1 MKKIIVFATAIL
13 ALAACKQEND
23 DLKEKVE
30 SYAVVEV
37 TSPLY
42 DALSEN
48 DKKIVSLFRQAGEIM
63 DGLFWKQTFGD
74 KAEMEALTDK
84 YEKAYAMINYGPWDH
99 LDNNAPFIEGYDEKP
114 LGCQYYPQ
122 DMTMEEWEAFSD
134 PDKLSLY
141 TVIRR
146 DENGALKTV
155 WYRDEY
161 KEELEKVCALL
172 EEAAALTTNEG
183 MRTYLTERVK
193 AFRTDD
199 YLASD
204 MAWMDMKDC
213 NMDLVIGPIENYDD
227 HLFEAKAAYEC
238 FILLKDETRSANL
251 AKFVS
256 MLPELQKQLPC
267 QPQYKTFVPGTSSD
281 LNVYDAVF
289 YAGDCNAGSKTI
301 AINLPNDERVHA
313 MKGTRRL
320 QLRNSMKAK
329 FDKILLPIG
338 ELILEPSYQKYL
350 NFNAFFW
357 NVTFHEVAHGL
368 GIKETING
376 KGSVDAAMG
385 TEKTSWE
392 EAKAD
397 ILGLF
402 MVCKLIEMGEITDIT
417 MEDAMT
423 TYIAGIL
430 RSVRFGAASSHG
442 KANMMCFNYMEQ
454 QGAFS
459 RNEKGLYT
467 IDFEKA
473 IAAMNSWADIIL
485 TTQGNGD
492 IEFATKFRSEN
503 GGITPTLQADLD
515 KIKSGIKPFV
525 IAMKLFDGIPVKE
538 TARQIRIIPLD
549 HILITSQIDKYT
561 IAIFF
566 DHIFLNIFD
575 DGGFVCRPFCR
586 KKRCWFQSRG

>member
-1 MKKIIVFATAIL
+1 MKKSLIIAATAF
-13 ALAACKQEND
+13 AVAACGQSNES

-37 TSPLY
+37 SSPLY

-48 DKKIVSLFRQAGEIM
+48 DKKIVHLFREAGEIM
-63 DGLFWKQTFGD
+63 DNLFWKQTYGD
-74 KAEMEALTDK
+74 KAEMEALTNE

-99 LDNNAPFIEGYDEKP
+99 LDDNKPFIQGYGEKP

-122 DMTMEEWEAFSD
+122 DMTMEEWEAFDD

-213 NMDLVIGPIENYDD
+213 NMDIVIGPIENYDD

-238 FILLKDETRSANL
+238 FILLKDEKRSANL
-251 AKFVS
+251 AKYVGLLPTLQQ
-256 MLPELQKQLPC
+256 MLPCAPE
-267 QPQYKTFVPGTSSD
+267 YKTFVPGTSSD
-281 LNVYDAVF
+281 LNVYDAIY

-313 MKGTRRL
+313 AKGARRL
-320 QLRNSMKAK
+320 QLYNSMMAK
-329 FDKILLPIG
+329 FNKIVVPIG
-338 ELILEPSYQKYL
+338 DVLMDPSQVEYL
-350 NFNAFFW
+350 SADAFFW

-368 GIKETING
+368 GVKQTVNG
-376 KGSVDAAMG
+376 KGSVDEAMG
-385 TEKTSWE
+385 DQKTSWE

-402 MVCKLIEMGEITDIT
+402 MVSKLIDMGEITDIT
-417 MEDAMT
+417 KEESIAT
-423 TYIAGIL
+423 FIAGIV
-430 RSVRFGAASSHG
+430 RSVRFGSASSHG
-442 KANMMCFNYMEQ
+442 KANMMCFNYMEDH
-454 QGAFS
+454 GAFT
-459 RNEKGLYT
+459 RNAEGKYV
-467 IDFEKA
+467 IDFAKA
-473 IAAMNSWADIIL
+473 EEVIDSWSALIL
-485 TTQGNGD
+485 ETQATGNY
-492 IEFATKFRSEN
+492 EFAKKYAAEN
-503 GGITPTLQADLD
+503 ASIRETLAAEVAL
-515 KIKSGIKPFV
+515 V
-525 IAMKLFDGIPVKE
+525 NNAGIPRDI
-538 TARQIRIIPLD
+538 ALD
-549 HILITSQIDKYT
+549 FT
-561 IAIFF
+561 
-566 DHIFLNIFD
+566 
-575 DGGFVCRPFCR
+575 
-586 KKRCWFQSRG
+586 W

>member
-1 MKKIIVFATAIL
+1 MKKLYILAATAI
-13 ALAACKQEND
+13 AVAACMQSND
-23 DLKEKVE
+23 SALQEKVE

-37 TSPLY
+37 SSPLY

-48 DKKIVSLFRQAGEIM
+48 DKKIVDLFRQAGEIM

-74 KAEMEALTDK
+74 KAEIEALPDG
-84 YEKAYAMINYGPWDH
+84 YAKQYALINYGAWDH
-99 LDNNAPFIEGYDEKP
+99 LDDNKSFIEGYGEKP

-122 DMTMEEWEAFSD
+122 DMTMEEWNAFED
-134 PDKLSLY
+134 PDKLNLY

-204 MAWMDMKDC
+204 LAWMDMKDC

-251 AKFVS
+251 AKYVALLPTLQQ
-256 MLPELQKQLPC
+256 MLPCAPE
-267 QPQYKTFVPGTSSD
+267 YKTFVPGTSSD
-281 LNVYDAVF
+281 LNVYDAIF

-313 MKGTRRL
+313 AKGARRL
-320 QLRNSMKAK
+320 QLYNSMMAK
-329 FDKILLPIG
+329 FDKILAPIG
-338 ELILEPSYQKYL
+338 EVLVEPSQQKYL
-350 NFNAFFW
+350 TADAFFW

-368 GIKETING
+368 GVKQTING
-376 KGSVDAAMG
+376 KGTVDEAMG
-385 TEKTSWE
+385 SEKTTWE

-402 MVCKLIEMGEITDIT
+402 MVSKLIDMGEITDIT
-417 MEDAMT
+417 KEQSVAT
-423 TYIAGIL
+423 FIAGIV
-430 RSVRFGAASSHG
+430 RSVRFGFASSHG
-442 KANMMCFNYMEQ
+442 KANMMCYNYMEEH
-454 QGAFS
+454 GAFS
-459 RNEKGLYT
+459 RNAEGKYV

-473 IAAMNSWADIIL
+473 AQVIDSWAELIL
-485 TTQGNGD
+485 RTQATGD
-492 IEFATKFRSEN
+492 YEFAHAYAAEHAS
-503 GGITPTLQADLD
+503 ITDALAAD
-515 KIKSGIKPFV
+515 
-525 IAMKLFDGIPVKE
+525 IAKVNEAGIPRDIV
-538 TARQIRIIPLD
+538 
-549 HILITSQIDKYT
+549 
-561 IAIFF
+561 F
-566 DHIFLNIFD
+566 DFA
-575 DGGFVCRPFCR
+575 
-586 KKRCWFQSRG
+586 W

>member
-1 MKKIIVFATAIL
+1 MTVLRLLTNTLMRKILFISTALL
-13 ALAACKQEND
+13 ALGACTQKND
-23 DLKEKVE
+23 DSLKEKVE

-37 TSPLY
+37 KSPLY

-48 DKKIVSLFRQAGEIM
+48 DKKIVGLFRQAAEIM

-74 KAEMEALTDK
+74 KAKIEALPDGYAKT
-84 YEKAYAMINYGPWDH
+84 YAMINYGAWDH
-99 LDNNAPFIEGYDEKP
+99 LDDNKPFIEGYGEKP

-122 DMTMEEWEAFSD
+122 DMTMEEWEAFDD

-146 DENGALKTV
+146 DENGGLKTV

-172 EEAAALTTNEG
+172 EEAAALTENEG
-183 MRTYLTERVK
+183 MRTYLAERIK

-251 AKFVS
+251 AKYVALLPTLQT
-256 MLPELQKQLPC
+256 MLPCPEE
-267 QPQYKTFVPGTSSD
+267 YKTFVPGTSSD
-281 LNVYDAVF
+281 LNVYDAIY

-313 MKGTRRL
+313 AKGARRL
-320 QLRNSMKAK
+320 QLYNSMMAK
-329 FDKILLPIG
+329 FDKILAPIG
-338 ELILEPSYQKYL
+338 EILMTPDQQQYL
-350 NFNAFFW
+350 SADAFFW

-368 GIKETING
+368 GVKETVNG
-376 KGSVDAAMG
+376 KGSVDEAMG
-385 TEKTSWE
+385 SEKTTWE

-402 MVCKLIEMGEITDIT
+402 MVNRLIDMGEISDIT
-417 MEDAMT
+417 KEESIAT
-423 TYIAGIL
+423 FIAGIV
-430 RSVRFGAASSHG
+430 RSVRFGSASSHG
-442 KANMMCFNYMEQ
+442 KANMMCFNFMEDN
-454 QGAFS
+454 GAFT
-459 RNEKGLYT
+459 RNAEGRYVV
-467 IDFEKA
+467 DFEKA
-473 IAAMNSWADIIL
+473 AEAIDAWAALIL
-485 TTQGNGD
+485 ETQATGNL
-492 IEFATKFRSEN
+492 EFAQKYSAEN
-503 GGITPTLQADLD
+503 ASIREALAAE
-515 KIKSGIKPFV
+515 V
-525 IAMKLFDGIPVKE
+525 ARVNEAGIPRDIV
-538 TARQIRIIPLD
+538 
-549 HILITSQIDKYT
+549 
-561 IAIFF
+561 F
-566 DHIFLNIFD
+566 DFA
-575 DGGFVCRPFCR
+575 
-586 KKRCWFQSRG
+586 W

>member
-1 MKKIIVFATAIL
+1 MAIL
-13 ALAACKQEND
+13 AAASCADNSEKV
-23 DLKEKVE
+23 LKEKVE

-37 TSPLY
+37 SSPLY

-48 DKKIVSLFRQAGEIM
+48 DKHIVGLFRQAGEIM

-74 KAEMEALTDK
+74 KAELEALPEGYAKT
-84 YEKAYAMINYGPWDH
+84 YAMINYGPWDH
-99 LDNNAPFIEGYDEKP
+99 LDDNNSFIKEYGVKP

-122 DMTMEEWEAFSD
+122 DMTMEEWNAFED
-134 PDKLSLY
+134 PDKLNLY

-193 AFRTDD
+193 AVRTDD

-204 MAWMDMKDC
+204 LAWMDMKDC

-251 AKFVS
+251 AKYVALLPTLQK
-256 MLPELQKQLPC
+256 MLPCAPE
-267 QPQYKTFVPGTSSD
+267 YKTFVPGTSSD
-281 LNVYDAVF
+281 LNVYDAIF

-313 MKGTRRL
+313 AKGARRL
-320 QLRNSMKAK
+320 QLYNSMMAK
-329 FDKILLPIG
+329 FDKIMAPIG
-338 ELILEPSYQKYL
+338 EVLVEPSQLQYL
-350 NFNAFFW
+350 TADAFFW

-368 GIKETING
+368 GVKQTVNG
-376 KGSVDAAMG
+376 KGTVDAAMG
-385 TEKTSWE
+385 SEKTTWE

-402 MVCKLIEMGEITDIT
+402 MVNKLIEMGEITDIT
-417 MEDAMT
+417 KEESIAT
-423 TYIAGIL
+423 FIAGIV
-430 RSVRFGAASSHG
+430 RSVRFGSASSHG
-442 KANMMCFNYMEQ
+442 KANMMCYNYMEEH
-454 QGAFS
+454 GAFS
-459 RNEKGLYT
+459 RNEDGKWV
-467 IDFEKA
+467 IDFDKA
-473 IAAMNSWADIIL
+473 TEVMNSWAELIL
-485 TTQGNGD
+485 ETQATGNF
-492 IEFATKFRSEN
+492 EFAQEYSAKNASIRE
-503 GGITPTLQADLD
+503 TLAADVA
-515 KIKSGIKPFV
+515 KV
-525 IAMKLFDGIPVKE
+525 NEAGIPRDIV
-538 TARQIRIIPLD
+538 
-549 HILITSQIDKYT
+549 
-561 IAIFF
+561 F
-566 DHIFLNIFD
+566 DFT
-575 DGGFVCRPFCR
+575 
-586 KKRCWFQSRG
+586 W

>member
-1 MKKIIVFATAIL
+1 MVLKTEQTLSYAITNMKKIYFITMALCAAIACTDKSDE
-13 ALAACKQEND
+13 ALKG
-23 DLKEKVE
+23 KVE

-37 TSPLY
+37 SSPLY

-48 DKKIVSLFRQAGEIM
+48 DKKIVDLFRQAGEIM

-74 KAEMEALTDK
+74 KAEIEALPDG
-84 YEKAYAMINYGPWDH
+84 YAKAYAMINYGPWDH
-99 LDNNAPFIEGYDEKP
+99 LDDNNPFVEGYGVKP

-122 DMTMEEWEAFSD
+122 DMTMEEWEAFDD

-161 KEELEKVCALL
+161 KEELEKVCTLL
-172 EEAAALTTNEG
+172 EEAAMLTTNEG
-183 MRTYLTERVK
+183 MRRYLTERVK

-251 AKFVS
+251 AKYVALLPTLQQ
-256 MLPELQKQLPC
+256 MLPCAPE
-267 QPQYKTFVPGTSSD
+267 YKTFVPGTSSD
-281 LNVYDAVF
+281 LNVYDAIF

-313 MKGTRRL
+313 AKGARRL
-320 QLRNSMKAK
+320 QLYNSMMAK
-329 FDKILLPIG
+329 FNKILAPIG
-338 ELILEPSYQKYL
+338 KVLVEPSQQKYL
-350 NFNAFFW
+350 TADAFFW

-368 GIKETING
+368 GVKQTVNG
-376 KGSVDAAMG
+376 KGTVDQAMG
-385 TEKTSWE
+385 DQKTSWE

-402 MVCKLIEMGEITDIT
+402 MVNKLIEMGEIADIT
-417 MEDAMT
+417 KEESIAT
-423 TYIAGIL
+423 FIAGIV
-430 RSVRFGAASSHG
+430 RSVRFGSASSHG
-442 KANMMCFNYMEQ
+442 KANMMCFNYMEDH
-454 QGAFS
+454 GAFS
-459 RNEKGLYT
+459 RNEEGKYVV
-467 IDFEKA
+467 DFEKA
-473 IAAMNSWADIIL
+473 EAAIDSWAALIL
-485 TTQGNGD
+485 ETQATGNF
-492 IEFATKFRSEN
+492 EFAQKYAAEN
-503 GGITPTLQADLD
+503 ASIRKTLAAEVA
-515 KIKSGIKPFV
+515 KV
-525 IAMKLFDGIPVKE
+525 NEAGIPRDIV
-538 TARQIRIIPLD
+538 
-549 HILITSQIDKYT
+549 
-561 IAIFF
+561 F
-566 DHIFLNIFD
+566 DFT
-575 DGGFVCRPFCR
+575 
-586 KKRCWFQSRG
+586 W

>member
-1 MKKIIVFATAIL
+1 MAIMAMTA
-13 ALAACKQEND
+13 CCSECEKQ
-23 DLKEKVE
+23 LQEKVE

-37 TSPLY
+37 SSPLY

-48 DKKIVSLFRQAGEIM
+48 DKKIVGLFREAADIM

-74 KAEMEALTDK
+74 KAVIDALPEGYAKT
-84 YEKAYAMINYGPWDH
+84 YAYINYGAWDH
-99 LDNNAPFIEGYDEKP
+99 LDDNNPFIKGYDAKP

-122 DMTMEEWEAFSD
+122 DMTMEEWNAFED
-134 PDKLSLY
+134 PDKLNLY

-161 KEELEKVCALL
+161 KEELEKVCSLL

-204 MAWMDMKDC
+204 LAWMDMKDC

-227 HLFEAKAAYEC
+227 HLFESKAAYEA

-251 AKFVS
+251 AKYVALLPTLQK
-256 MLPELQKQLPC
+256 MLPCAPE
-267 QPQYKTFVPGTSSD
+267 YKTFVPGTSSD
-281 LNVYDAVF
+281 LNVYDAIY

-313 MKGTRRL
+313 AKGARRL
-320 QLRNSMKAK
+320 QLYNSMMAK
-329 FDKILLPIG
+329 FDKIVVPIG
-338 ELILEPSYQKYL
+338 DVLMVPEQQQYL
-350 NFNAFFW
+350 SADAFFW

-368 GIKETING
+368 GVKQTVNG
-376 KGSVDAAMG
+376 KGTVDQAMG
-385 TEKTSWE
+385 DQKTSWE

-402 MVCKLIEMGEITDIT
+402 MVRELIEMGEITDIT
-417 MEDAMT
+417 TEESIAT
-423 TYIAGIL
+423 FIAGIV
-430 RSVRFGAASSHG
+430 RSVRFGSASSHG
-442 KANMMCFNYMEQ
+442 KANMMCFNFMEDH
-454 QGAFS
+454 GAFT
-459 RNEKGLYT
+459 RNAEGKYV

-473 IAAMNSWADIIL
+473 SATIDSWAALIL
-485 TTQGNGD
+485 ETQATGNY
-492 IEFATKFRSEN
+492 EFAKQYASEN
-503 GGITPTLQADLD
+503 ASIREALAAEIQMVNSA
-515 KIKSGIKPFV
+515 
-525 IAMKLFDGIPVKE
+525 GIP
-538 TARQIRIIPLD
+538 RD
-549 HILITSQIDKYT
+549 IT
-561 IAIFF
+561 F
-566 DHIFLNIFD
+566 DY
-575 DGGFVCRPFCR
+575 
-586 KKRCWFQSRG
+586 KW

>member
-1 MKKIIVFATAIL
+1 MAAAAI
-13 ALAACKQEND
+13 AVAACGQTQES

-37 TSPLY
+37 SSPLY

-48 DKKIVSLFRQAGEIM
+48 DKKIVGLFRQAAEIM

-74 KAEMEALTDK
+74 KAEIEALKDE
-84 YEKAYAMINYGPWDH
+84 YQKAYAMINYGAWDH
-99 LDNNAPFIEGYDEKP
+99 LDDNKPFIEGYGEKP

-122 DMTMEEWEAFSD
+122 DMTKEEFEAFDD

-146 DENGALKTV
+146 DENGNLKTV

-161 KEELEKVCALL
+161 KEELDKVCALL

-204 MAWMDMKDC
+204 LAWMDMKDC

-227 HLFEAKAAYEC
+227 HLYEAKAAYEA

-251 AKFVS
+251 AKYVALLPVLQQ
-256 MLPELQKQLPC
+256 MLPCPPE
-267 QPQYKTFVPGTSSD
+267 YKTFVPGTSSD
-281 LNVYDAVF
+281 LNVYDAIY

-313 MKGTRRL
+313 AKGARRL
-320 QLRNSMKAK
+320 QLYNSMMAK
-329 FDKILLPIG
+329 FNKILAPIG
-338 ELILEPSYQKYL
+338 EILVEPSQQKYL
-350 NFNAFFW
+350 TADAFFW

-368 GIKETING
+368 GVKQTING
-376 KGSVDAAMG
+376 KGTVDEAMG
-385 TEKTSWE
+385 SEKTTWE

-402 MVCKLIEMGEITDIT
+402 MVNKLIEMGEITDIT
-417 MEDAMT
+417 KEESIAT
-423 TYIAGIL
+423 FIAGIV
-430 RSVRFGAASSHG
+430 RSVRFGSASSHG
-442 KANMMCFNYMEQ
+442 KANMMCFNYMEDN
-454 QGAFS
+454 GAFS
-459 RNEKGLYT
+459 RNAEGRYVVDFDKAAAA
-467 IDFEKA
+467 ID
-473 IAAMNSWADIIL
+473 SWAALIL
-485 TTQGNGD
+485 QTQATGNF
-492 IEFATKFRSEN
+492 EFAQSYAAEN
-503 GGITPTLQADLD
+503 ASIRENLATEVA
-515 KIKSGIKPFV
+515 KV
-525 IAMKLFDGIPVKE
+525 NEAGIPRDIV
-538 TARQIRIIPLD
+538 
-549 HILITSQIDKYT
+549 
-561 IAIFF
+561 F
-566 DHIFLNIFD
+566 DFA
-575 DGGFVCRPFCR
+575 
-586 KKRCWFQSRG
+586 W